1 MIVYINLPLDG
12 ASLVMLFLALRI
24 DSPTQAILD
33 GLRAIDWVGAVMIV
47 AGTVLF
53 LLGLETG
60 AGGSQDWT
68 SARVLCLMVFGI
80 LLLVLFAIFEA
91 RVARNPM
98 IPVRIFS
105 SWTNAASF
113 AVTCLHSFVFI
124 PCDYFIPLYLQVVLG
139 LSPIISGVSMFAL
152 VIPLTIVTCLTGF
165 MVKITGNFVW
175 PMYFGTVIMTLGT
188 GLFID
193 FDSQKQWAKIVGYL
207 FVAGIGAGP
216 VFQMPVIA
224 LQAHT
229 AAEDLTAAMS
239 AMTFMKSLF
248 TSISIVI
255 GSVILQS
262 KLRGASLSELHDVRG
277 GDEGSYVLALQ
288 TMWIFYTCV
297 SAVMI
302 PAALLV
308 KSKNIRREP
317 EQQSIVEK

>member
-1 MIVYINLPLDG
+1 M
-12 ASLVMLFLALRI
+12 ASSTM
-24 DSPTQAILD
+24 
-33 GLRAIDWVGAVMIV
+33 
-47 AGTVLF
+47 
-53 LLGLETG
+53 
-60 AGGSQDWT
+60 
-68 SARVLCLMVFGI
+68 
-80 LLLVLFAIFEA
+80 FE
-91 RVARNPM
+91 RRRYPM

-113 AVTCLHSFVFI
+113 TVTCLHSFVFI

-152 VIPLTIVTCLTGF
+152 VVPLTIVTCLTGF
-165 MVKITGNFVW
+165 VVKMTGNFVW
-175 PMYFGTVIMTLGT
+175 PMYFGTIIMTLGT

-193 FDSQKQWAKIVGYL
+193 FDAQKQWAKIVGYQ

-262 KLRGASLSELHDVRG
+262 KLGGASLSDIHDVKGDRG
-277 GDEGSYVLALQ
+277 NYVLALR

-297 SAVMI
+297 SAVMV

-308 KSKNIRREP
+308 KSKSIRRRTER
-317 EQQSIVEK
+317 QSVAGK